1 MGGRDRVQNFSPA
14 CDKQAEAAARR
25 RTRTPTDMASG
36 AADAD
41 ALASFLLLAKSAKGV
56 AATSLIKQV
65 LEHPSIFVFGELLSM
80 PNIMELAHAGHA
92 SSFNLLK
99 IFAYGTWSDY
109 QAAAATLPPLTPAQE
124 SKLKKLTVLTHA
136 LRTKMLGY
144 ATLMRELPLG
154 SVREVEDLL
163 IDCIY
168 SGLLEGRMDQAEQQL
183 EVFSCAGRDLDPSE
197 IPALCA
203 TLGAWHADSTAL
215 MGSLSAQMTS
225 FKGQQ
230 EAARAEQAD
239 LDAKVEPAQPSST
252 APRAAAC
259 RWAPIAGHR
268 APRPY
273 PTPPVRTLSHAL
285 PAPSPSP
292 SLPSSLRS
300 GRGGQGH
307 AEARARGGRG
317 LRQRARCPDR
327 TPRHGR
333 RVRRRPR
340 RQGAQVL
347 EAKGQSV
354 PSLYLPCTFPVPSLY
369 LPCTFPT
376 TRCASPRGQRESFR
390 WAEGASDARPREAGR
405 GAAERG
411 TGGAHSLGAAA
422 SDSVACHTPRCAYA
436 VSCA

>member
-317 LRQRARCPDR
+317 LRQRARGPDR

-347 EAKGQSV
+347 EAKGK
-354 PSLYLPCTFPVPSLY
+354 
-369 LPCTFPT
+369 
-376 TRCASPRGQRESFR
+376 
-390 WAEGASDARPREAGR
+390 ASDGRRAQVTRGRERRGGARLTG
-405 GAAERG
+405 G